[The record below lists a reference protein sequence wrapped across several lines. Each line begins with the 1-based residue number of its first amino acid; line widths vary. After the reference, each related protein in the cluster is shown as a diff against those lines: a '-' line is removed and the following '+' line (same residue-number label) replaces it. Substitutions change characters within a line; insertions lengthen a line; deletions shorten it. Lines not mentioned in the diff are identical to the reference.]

1 MKKIIGRYSQWWQE
15 SETWVSVSSC
25 VSSSDASFLSAD
37 LMAQKMHFCLA
48 YVFCLPNTNSLACI
62 YRVRCCLS
70 LGICWPWAKR
80 VQHCV
85 RANDSILNNVSSF
98 LSWEEFS
105 DKPHY
110 PDREAGCGGVGD
122 RGDQARRGA
131 PVGLSLVLSS
141 SWFPLKYFMGINR
154 K

>member
-1 MKKIIGRYSQWWQE
+1 MITNVWNLSERQFLSQLLWC
-15 SETWVSVSSC
+15 VSPVSRSGGTENALLSC
-25 VSSSDASFLSAD
+25 V
-37 LMAQKMHFCLA
+37 C
-48 YVFCLPNTNSLACI
+48 FCLPNTNSLACI

-85 RANDSILNNVSSF
+85 WANDSILNNVSSF
-98 LSWEEFS
+98 LSREEFS

-131 PVGLSLVLSS
+131 PVGLRSVLSS
-141 SWFPLKYFMGINR
+141 SWFSPKYFMGNNR
-154 K
+154 NWHYC